1 MRNISTIKKNF
12 KNILKKLL
20 AEKGY
25 DDNTS
30 DTALEKE
37 LKIHRTTIG
46 NYRNKDTVPNL
57 KSCIKLAKYFDVSI
71 SYLLGETELRKADNI
86 VIGEKLGID
95 DQAIQNIESIKRF
108 NQTFNNR
115 YNDIFSDIFTN
126 VDLYKNVVNGIDEML
141 QYKFDKIN
149 SPTIPKEKLNLEHYT
164 ELLACQKFLERYH
177 IYNEKKLFDHDILNF
192 GKERLLQE
200 INELE
205 LKLRI
210 AKNRLKAYK

>member
-1 MRNISTIKKNF
+1 MSDISTIKKNF
-12 KNILKKLL
+12 KKRFKELL
-20 AEKGY
+20 FEKGF
-25 DDNTS
+25 DDKTS
-30 DTALEKE
+30 DTALENK

-46 NYRNKDTVPNL
+46 KYRQGNALPNL
-57 KSCIKLAKYFDVSI
+57 ETCIKLANYFDVSI
-71 SYLLGETELRKADNI
+71 SYLLGKTEVRKADNI
-86 VIGEKLGID
+86 VIGERLGID

-205 LKLRI
+205 LKLRNKI
-210 AKNRLKAYK
+210 